1 MKTAHTGTSNEQYD
15 LVSVLYHALEG
26 AETYQKYVED
36 AQQAGDSE
44 LADFFQDAMDKSR
57 QCADRAKQLLSQRMS
72 R

>member
-1 MKTAHTGTSNEQYD
+1 MTTQNTGTSNEQYD

-44 LADFFQDAMDKSR
+44 LADFFQDAMDQSR

-72 R
+72 Q